1 MSHQKK
7 NEEQTDIEI
16 MKSRK
21 MIELIEKAVSRKKDE
36 IIRQQQIAQRK
47 TDREFLSSYLYDKG
61 EEVLDIAEAQFPI
74 QTRMILG
81 KIVELI
87 KSREIKNR
95 ISGRELL
102 ALFRSIGV
110 KVRIIQPWPYSMTD
124 WRFPVLADIDRENKT
139 ATLRHG

>member
-47 TDREFLSSYLYDKG
+47 TDREFLSSYIYKEKKLW
-61 EEVLDIAEAQFPI
+61 
-74 QTRMILG
+74 ILQ
-81 KIVELI
+81 KLSFLSKQE
-87 KSREIKNR
+87 
-95 ISGRELL
+95 
-102 ALFRSIGV
+102 
-110 KVRIIQPWPYSMTD
+110 
-124 WRFPVLADIDRENKT
+124 
-139 ATLRHG
+139 